1 MPKEFGRTG
10 EGKRRRVEKPRAPSV
25 DIKKHQL
32 LWVKAPPY
40 YEKEY
45 LYEVT
50 GAGDKSIRASLY
62 HSPRVRKS
70 WTAEEFALLIEMGIV
85 RMAAEDERARR
96 SQSDRPL
103 DNEPE
108 GDA

>member
-1 MPKEFGRTG
+1 MTKEFGRPG
-10 EGKRRRVEKPRAPSV
+10 EGKRRRIEKPKPSPV
-25 DIKKHQL
+25 DIKKNQL
-32 LWVKAPPY
+32 IWVKAPPY

-70 WTAEEFALLIEMGIV
+70 WTTEEFALLIEMGIV
-85 RMAAEDERARR
+85 RIAKEDEKAN
-96 SQSDRPL
+96 RPQA
-103 DNEPE
+103 DAPADS
-108 GDA
+108 GDDAL

>member
-1 MPKEFGRTG
+1 MTKEFGRAG
-10 EGKRRRVEKPRAPSV
+10 EGKRRRVEKPKPPPV
-25 DIKKHQL
+25 DIKKNQL

-50 GAGDKSIRASLY
+50 GAGDKSVRASLY

-85 RMAAEDERARR
+85 RMAKDDERGNHL
-96 SQSDRPL
+96 QSPHAGTHED
-103 DNEPE
+103 
-108 GDA
+108 

>member
-1 MPKEFGRTG
+1 MTKEFGRTG
-10 EGKRRRVEKPRAPSV
+10 EGKRRRVEKPKPPPAQ
-25 DIKKHQL
+25 IKKKQF

-50 GAGDKSIRASLY
+50 GAGDKSIRATLY

-70 WTAEEFALLIEMGIV
+70 WTTEELGLLIEIGIV
-85 RMAAEDERARR
+85 RLAEAQEGSGAK
-96 SQSDRPL
+96 QSDTP
-103 DNEPE
+103 DDDPE
-108 GDA
+108 T